1 MHKSC
6 MATLKPGI
14 VLVFMVVTTLMLV
27 SSAEARLSDH
37 ESSFMPRK
45 INSGHLLRELG
56 YDGSRLEY
64 HRRRFTQG
72 AGPLRVTPAGPDPL
86 HNNVHV

>member
-1 MHKSC
+1 

-72 AGPLRVTPAGPDPL
+72 ADPQRQTPGGPNPH
-86 HNNVHV
+86 HNNEHV